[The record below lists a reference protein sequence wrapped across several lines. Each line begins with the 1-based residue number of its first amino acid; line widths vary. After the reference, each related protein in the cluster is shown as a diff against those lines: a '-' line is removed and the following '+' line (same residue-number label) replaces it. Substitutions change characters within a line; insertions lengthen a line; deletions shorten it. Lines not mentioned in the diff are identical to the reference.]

1 MRFSPL
7 SRSLSS
13 APRLLMLAAALCA
26 AGGPAHAQAVA
37 QEAASV
43 AAPATQAALEESQW
57 GQLLW
62 EAAREGD
69 ERAFERLLAQI
80 DAGDV
85 LGEPES
91 PLKVSSSTLLKNLRE
106 REDKR
111 AEKITSVREELGKLL
126 AEEQTPTTVSKA
138 LGEAIELQLLVPD
151 RDMLMQEAPIAD
163 LVKRADALARD
174 LERGGKL
181 LEATDLF
188 LRLNALHDISGVYR
202 PDIRRLSQRQ
212 EVLRMYAP
220 KKLYDLNNEF
230 RIARGDK
237 PLPAFNALNADYRS
251 KLSSIRT
258 DMVERSL
265 ARARDHIEGVPMNTM
280 VVGALASLRTLLT
293 SDLGDVFPGIDEAQ
307 NRDAMIEMID
317 REKTALADLPV
328 QLDAFQVS
336 SLLERLMKRNDATT
350 KLPSAVLLHEFGN
363 GATSVLDDYSQII
376 WPDELRRF
384 RKTTEGSFV
393 GVGVQIELNEQRE
406 VRIVTPLEGTPAQRA
421 GIHAGDVLTKVNGK
435 SIFGLGLDDVVDVI
449 TGPSGSSV
457 VLTVER
463 PEKHDESVA
472 EATQEEPSDKPAEK
486 ASDKADEKTAEKPNE
501 KAADTA
507 KRTELE
513 FRLERARIDTPSV
526 KGWERTGP
534 REDAWNWFVDSDSK
548 VGYVRLSGF
557 DEETTME
564 LDRAIREMTAGG
576 LRGLVFDLRFNP
588 GGLLDQ
594 AVSIAQRFLPIDKQP
609 IVMARSAGGIEEV
622 VGYTDARKA
631 SLAHMPVVILIN
643 EGSASASEIV
653 SGAVSVFSRES
664 DLDALV
670 LGARS
675 FGKGS
680 VQNVWPLNQQQSAM
694 LKITTAYYML
704 PDKTIIHR
712 RPGETTWGVQPN
724 LSVSMLPQQVEDSIL
739 IRRNADIIPLAENG
753 VDLNAKWKATDPT
766 RLLSE
771 GIDLQLESAIV
782 LLKAR
787 IEAIDADP
795 AAAQAANTKDRRTE
809 MPATP

>member
-1 MRFSPL
+1 
-7 SRSLSS
+7 
-13 APRLLMLAAALCA
+13 LLVIAAALCS
-26 AGGPAHAQAVA
+26 AGGVVHAQAVA
-37 QEAASV
+37 SPAAPQ
-43 AAPATQAALEESQW
+43 AAQPATQGTIDESQW

-62 EAAREGD
+62 EAAREGN
-69 ERAFERLLAQI
+69 ERAFESLLAQI

-85 LGEPES
+85 VGEPES
-91 PLKVSSSTLLKNLRE
+91 PLQVASRTLLKNLRS

-126 AEEQTPTTVSKA
+126 AEEASPTTISKA
-138 LGEAIELQLLVPD
+138 LGEVIELQLLVPD
-151 RDMLMQEAPIAD
+151 REMLMQEQAVSD
-163 LVKRADALARD
+163 LVKRSDALARE
-174 LERGGKL
+174 LEGEGRL

-188 LRLNALHDISGVYR
+188 LRLNALHDISGIYR
-202 PDIRRLSQRQ
+202 PDIKRLSQRQ

-220 KKLYDLNNEF
+220 KKLYDLNNAF
-230 RIARGDK
+230 RVARGDK
-237 PLPAFNALNADYRS
+237 PLPPFNALNADYRS
-251 KLSSIRT
+251 KLSSIRA

-265 ARARDHIEGVPMNTM
+265 ARARDHIESVPMNTM
-280 VVGALASLRTLLT
+280 VAGALSSLRTLIT
-293 SDLGDVFPGIDEAQ
+293 SDLGEVFPGIAEAQ
-307 NRDAMIEMID
+307 SRDAMIEMID
-317 REKTALADLPV
+317 REKSALAELPV

-336 SLLERLMKRNDATT
+336 TLLERLMKRNDATT

-435 SIFGLGLDDVVDVI
+435 SVFGLGLDDVVDVI

-463 PEKHDESVA
+463 PEHHESDE
-472 EATQEEPSDKPAEK
+472 EAGSDEASAARPSTEKPSETKPESKPEAQ
-486 ASDKADEKTAEKPNE
+486 KADESST
-501 KAADTA
+501 

-534 REDAWNWFVDSDSK
+534 REDAWNWFVDQSSGI
-548 VGYVRLSGF
+548 GYVRLSGF
-557 DEETTME
+557 DEETTQE
-564 LDRAIREMTAGG
+564 LDRAIREMTEKG

-631 SLAHMPVVILIN
+631 SLAHMPVVLLVN

-653 SGAVSVFSRES
+653 SGAVSVFSREK
-664 DLDALV
+664 DLDAMV

-712 RPGETTWGVQPN
+712 RPGSTTWGVEPN
-724 LSVSMLPQQVEDSIL
+724 LAVSMLPQQVEDSIL

-753 VDLNAKWKATDPT
+753 FDLKAKWKATDPN
-766 RLLSE
+766 RLLNE
-771 GIDLQLESAIV
+771 GIDLQLESAMV

-787 IEAIDADP
+787 IAAIDADP
-795 AAAQAANTKDRRTE
+795 QAAQAANTKDRRTE